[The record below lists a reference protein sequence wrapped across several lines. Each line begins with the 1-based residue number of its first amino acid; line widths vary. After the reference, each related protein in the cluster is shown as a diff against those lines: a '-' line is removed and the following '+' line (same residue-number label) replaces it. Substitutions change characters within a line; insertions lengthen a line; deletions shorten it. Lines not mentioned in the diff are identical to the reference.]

1 MFGNYQTSGQLLTD
15 PVEHLAGRF
24 TLSGTSTTVANTLR
38 RVILTGTRSAGFRAD
53 LTNADDPGITIT
65 KNTSAVF
72 NEMLA
77 HRLTLLPIALPFEEV
92 ADYTFT
98 LAVANDT
105 RAVKHVTA
113 HDFVVTRRGEP
124 VPSKS
129 VFPADPVTGQAS
141 LLVSLRPHWNPE
153 QPPEEVELTA
163 SPVVGTGKD
172 HMGFCPVSQCSFM
185 NTIDTDPMSQES
197 HYREWLAAFKNGV
210 DDPGHKQEWEN
221 MSIQRCFLKKDGEP
235 YSFDFTV
242 ESVGIRPVKEIVAE
256 GIQAVIEL
264 VSAYIENPAI
274 TFTDPDSRMNGI
286 DVLFE
291 DQEHTLGNL
300 LQTIIT
306 DLYLNGNSPDTH
318 VNYVGYK
325 VPHPLHRTMTLRIGF
340 IADTADM
347 EGLAR
352 AVVMRAATEA
362 KAIFEKLA
370 DAWAGR

>member
-1 MFGNYQTSGQLLTD
+1 MFSNYQASGL
-15 PVEHLAGRF
+15 VGRF
-24 TLSGTSTTVANTLR
+24 TLSDTTTTIANTLR
-38 RVILTGTRSAGFRAD
+38 RAILTGTRSVGFRAE
-53 LTNADDPGITIT
+53 LTNADDPGIVIT

-77 HRLTLLPIALPFEEV
+77 HRLTLLPIALPFEEAV
-92 ADYTFT
+92 EYTFT

-113 HDFVVTRRGEP
+113 HDFVVTKGADP
-124 VPSKS
+124 VPSKA
-129 VFPADPVTGQAS
+129 VFPADPITGQAS

-153 QPPEEVELTA
+153 QPPEEIELTA
-163 SPVVGTGKD
+163 VPVVGTGKD

-185 NTIDTDPMSQES
+185 NTIDPDPAAQEA
-197 HYREWLAAFKNGV
+197 HYKEWLAAFKNGV

-256 GIQAVIEL
+256 GIQAIIAL
-264 VSAYIENPAI
+264 VSAYTENPAI

-291 DQEHTLGNL
+291 GQEHTLGNL
-300 LQTIIT
+300 LQAVIT
-306 DLYLNGNSPDTH
+306 KLYLTDDSPDTH

-352 AVVMRAATEA
+352 AVVMTAAAEA
-362 KAIFEKLA
+362 KRIFEELA
-370 DAWAGR
+370 VAWTGPKTSEA